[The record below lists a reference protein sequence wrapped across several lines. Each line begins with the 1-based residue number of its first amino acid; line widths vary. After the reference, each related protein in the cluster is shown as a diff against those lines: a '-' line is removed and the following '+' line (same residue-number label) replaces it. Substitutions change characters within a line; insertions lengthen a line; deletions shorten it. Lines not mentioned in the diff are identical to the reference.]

1 MMMDILNTGISNI
14 IDIKATNKT
23 RQVQTAWAGPVW
35 RWLRTTASRQVS
47 GAMDANYRSWTVATM
62 TANFSGCTS
71 EWYAVNY
78 RGCNSKSN
86 DGCDHQLLDRCG
98 MAANYRGWTGR
109 SIDAVGLASSKCV
122 IYCEQPWL
130 DQCGVGCKPQQ
141 MDRLVRPSCE
151 IQPLHRQGKGCEYP
165 QLER

>member
-1 MMMDILNTGISNI
+1 MENATRTAKTIMMMDILNTGSSNI

-47 GAMDANYRSWTVATM
+47 AAMDANYRSWTVATM

-86 DGCDHQLLDRCG
+86 DGCDHQPLDRCG
-98 MAANYRGWTGR
+98 MAANYRGWTSR
-109 SIDAVGLASSKCV
+109 SIDAAGLAVSA
-122 IYCEQPWL
+122 
-130 DQCGVGCKPQQ
+130 
-141 MDRLVRPSCE
+141 
-151 IQPLHRQGKGCEYP
+151 
-165 QLER
+165 